1 LHSTDVKP
9 FDTSNIVID
18 RESKL
23 VALLHSTNYIGGF
36 VAGDG
41 SFFYSLRMKP
51 SSNSKCAQ
59 ATNYDA
65 TFSIAQN
72 NRDIRLLNRIAITLG
87 LACAGNIK

>member
-1 LHSTDVKP
+1 
-9 FDTSNIVID
+9 
-18 RESKL
+18 
-23 VALLHSTNYIGGF
+23 
-36 VAGDG
+36 
-41 SFFYSLRMKP
+41 MKP